1 MPEVPATNPRWHLEG
16 QTVTV
21 HIPMR
26 LQRRGG
32 RKLIIAPKDAEAW
45 APPVPRPDSTLV
57 RALVRAHR
65 WRRLLESG
73 TYATI
78 SDLAKAEKV
87 NDSYVCRM
95 LRLNLLAPGIVEAI
109 LDGRQPKGL
118 QLKDLLRNLP
128 TEWTEQA
135 NAFGLPIRRHMEILA
150 ADPKLTK

>member
-1 MPEVPATNPRWHLEG
+1 MASVPASDPSWRLEG

-32 RKLIIAPKDAEAW
+32 RKLIIAPNGAEAW

-57 RALVRAHR
+57 RALARAHR

-73 TYATI
+73 AYATI

-87 NDSYVCRM
+87 NDSYVCRI
-95 LRLNLLAPGIVEAI
+95 LRLSLLAPSIVETI
-109 LDGRQPKGL
+109 LDGQQPKGL
-118 QLKDLLRNLP
+118 QLKDLMRTLP
-128 TEWTEQA
+128 AKWSEQEMVLG
-135 NAFGLPIRRHMEILA
+135 FQ
-150 ADPKLTK
+150 K

>member
-1 MPEVPATNPRWHLEG
+1 MPEAPATSPTWRLEG

-32 RKLIIAPKDAEAW
+32 RKLIIAPKGSEAW
-45 APPVPRPDSTLV
+45 APPIPRPDNTLI
-57 RALVRAHR
+57 RALARAHR

-87 NDSYVCRM
+87 NDSYVCRI
-95 LRLNLLAPGIVEAI
+95 LRLSLLAPSIVEAI

-118 QLKDLLRNLP
+118 QLNDLTRSFP
-128 TEWTEQA
+128 FEWSEQVKA
-135 NAFGLPIRRHMEILA
+135 LGLPVRR
-150 ADPKLTK
+150 